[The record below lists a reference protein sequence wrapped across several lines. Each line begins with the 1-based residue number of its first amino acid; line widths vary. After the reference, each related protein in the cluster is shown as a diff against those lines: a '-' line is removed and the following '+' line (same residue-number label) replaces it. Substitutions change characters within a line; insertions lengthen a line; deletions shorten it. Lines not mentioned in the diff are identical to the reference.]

1 MECIYISG
9 RSDNAI
15 KNRWHLLKRASKL
28 AAKMQSS
35 NPPSVETSSFVPS
48 SCVDEDQ
55 SMKQSSEGSSFHE
68 IKVLMTDTTLWKI
81 TVSVVVLSLSSFDVY
96 ATRLA
101 RRELMMMPSHHRS
114 VHVVVDAI
122 RTTQSGWKW
131 NALEVS
137 STRLVLIDTTH
148 DLTLHYVML

>member
-35 NPPSVETSSFVPS
+35 NPSSLETSSFMPS

-55 SMKQSSEGSSFHE
+55 SMKQPSEGSSFDE

-81 TVSVVVLSLSSFDVY
+81 SRLITVIV
-96 ATRLA
+96 
-101 RRELMMMPSHHRS
+101 
-114 VHVVVDAI
+114 
-122 RTTQSGWKW
+122 
-131 NALEVS
+131 
-137 STRLVLIDTTH
+137 
-148 DLTLHYVML
+148 